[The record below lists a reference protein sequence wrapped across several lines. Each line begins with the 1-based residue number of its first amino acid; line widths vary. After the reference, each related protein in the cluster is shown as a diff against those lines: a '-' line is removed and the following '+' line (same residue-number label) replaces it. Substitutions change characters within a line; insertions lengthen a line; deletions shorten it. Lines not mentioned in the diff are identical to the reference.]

1 MSFIQLPVD
10 SGNLLHPTPAV
21 GMLQIHHGLWRP
33 VKVIGDEGYLL
44 VKRFEGIA

>member
-1 MSFIQLPVD
+1 MTLIQLPID

-21 GMLQIHHGLWRP
+21 GMLQIHDGLRRP

-44 VKRFEGIA
+44 VKCFEGIA